1 MEIKKGIGVSSGI
14 AVCQALLLSND
25 DLRIGR
31 RAIPASQID
40 SERVRL
46 DEALIASRVV
56 CDTPNSSKAPES
68 MGFAQLRQ
76 LRAISELDADYCE
89 KLGIA
94 KA

>member
-1 MEIKKGIGVSSGI
+1 MMTRPYRWQMRQPHVYKRAPAYAED
-14 AVCQALLLSND
+14 N
-25 DLRIGR
+25 
-31 RAIPASQID
+31 RAILSQLPGYTSQSI
-40 SERVRL
+40 
-46 DEALIASRVV
+46 EALIASRVV